1 MTPIFEPFLM
11 LIFLLLAGAG
21 LHLLGLLDLDF
32 SRRLSRLVIK
42 VTFPATLF
50 VSMYNNIELS
60 ALQRG
65 WIFAVIGLV
74 VSIAL
79 AVTGHLSGRLLGL
92 GGMTLGT
99 YEILCTNGNNIFLPI
114 PIILTLFGAEYVVYA
129 VLFELGAAFYYWTYG
144 VSGLRGGPRFSV
156 KRLFNV
162 NIAALLLGLTAGLLE
177 IRVYGPILGGLEILG
192 NLSIGSAM
200 LILGSL
206 LVVALQRKSWRR
218 EVWGVVVHRLVLSPL
233 IGLPFLLFFDFPAPL
248 RDILLLMLAMPPL
261 LTTAL
266 VAASFGADEE
276 LAALGVL
283 VPTILSFIIIPV
295 LLIG

>member
-1 MTPIFEPFLM
+1 MSPAC
-11 LIFLLLAGAG
+11 AGG
-21 LHLLGLLDLDF
+21 D
-32 SRRLSRLVIK
+32 
-42 VTFPATLF
+42 
-50 VSMYNNIELS
+50 
-60 ALQRG
+60 
-65 WIFAVIGLV
+65 
-74 VSIAL
+74 
-79 AVTGHLSGRLLGL
+79 
-92 GGMTLGT
+92 
-99 YEILCTNGNNIFLPI
+99 
-114 PIILTLFGAEYVVYA
+114 
-129 VLFELGAAFYYWTYG
+129 
-144 VSGLRGGPRFSV
+144 PRFSV

-177 IRVYGPILGGLEILG
+177 IRIYGPPILGGLEILG

-218 EVWGVVVHRLVLSPL
+218 EVWGVVIHRLVLSPPL
-233 IGLPFLLFFDFPAPL
+233 IGLPFFALFRFSCSSPGYSAAHA
-248 RDILLLMLAMPPL
+248 AMPPL

-295 LLIG
+295 LLTG